1 MEYSPASSLCAMFS
15 LQGQVAVVTGASRG
29 LGKSMATKLAE
40 VGAHVVLV
48 ARSQDQL
55 EANVAELTQRH
66 LKASFKVVDCS
77 DEPAINTAM
86 AAIFE
91 EHGKIDILVNN
102 ASHPLHLPITNPSQF
117 PSYSQAGLIMRKPAT
132 ETTAPEWLGIM
143 DINLNGAFYLARE
156 AARYMEK
163 NKYGR
168 IINTLSALSVF
179 GRPGIHA
186 YTASKHGLHGLT
198 KSLAGEL
205 GSKGITVNGIGPGYM
220 KTDNTAALQTN
231 PEFDTLVRSRTPVP
245 RWGEPEDMD
254 AAVVFLCS
262 PMAGYVNGHML
273 MVDGGFTSTVCNHAL
288 E

>member
-91 EHGKIDILVNN
+91 ENGKIDILVNN
-102 ASHPLHLPITNPSQF
+102 
-117 PSYSQAGLIMRKPAT
+117 AGLIMRKPAT

>member
-102 ASHPLHLPITNPSQF
+102 A
-117 PSYSQAGLIMRKPAT
+117 GLIMRKPAT
-132 ETTAPEWLGIM
+132 ETTAPEWLGVLS
-143 DINLNGAFYLARE
+143 DHNGHTCLSSCEPAF
-156 AARYMEK
+156 ARY
-163 NKYGR
+163 YGHQPQWSILLGKR
-168 IINTLSALSVF
+168 SSAVHGKEQVWPHNQHPVRTLCLRTSRYPRLHSQQTWPSWAHQ
-179 GRPGIHA
+179 I
-186 YTASKHGLHGLT
+186 AS
-198 KSLAGEL
+198 
-205 GSKGITVNGIGPGYM
+205 
-220 KTDNTAALQTN
+220 
-231 PEFDTLVRSRTPVP
+231 
-245 RWGEPEDMD
+245 WG
-254 AAVVFLCS
+254 
-262 PMAGYVNGHML
+262 
-273 MVDGGFTSTVCNHAL
+273 TRQ
-288 E
+288 